1 MARLTCAKCGHEW
14 VRKQKPSRGQIIR
27 CPSCRI
33 TLGIM
38 STPMKMMSVEEYVIR
53 KAIDEYVMENERR
66 S

>member
-27 CPSCRI
+27 CPRCRV

-38 STPMKMMSVEEYVIR
+38 STPTKLMEVEEYIAT
-53 KAIDEYVMENERR
+53 KAINEYGNKH
-66 S
+66 SY